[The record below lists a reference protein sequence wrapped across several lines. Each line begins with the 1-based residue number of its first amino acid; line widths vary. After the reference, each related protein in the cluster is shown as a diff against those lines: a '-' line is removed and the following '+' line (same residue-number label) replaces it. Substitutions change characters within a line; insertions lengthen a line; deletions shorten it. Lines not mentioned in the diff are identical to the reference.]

1 MTRKILALLCIN
13 RKYFTLNPNALV
25 VGGDGLP
32 FDFGIDRRMA
42 GPGALAVWLSVGKWE
57 FGATVYLRRIG

>member
-1 MTRKILALLCIN
+1 MN
-13 RKYFTLNPNALV
+13 FKYLTLSKNNFV

-42 GPGALAVWLSVGKWE
+42 GPGALAVWVSVGKWE
-57 FGATVYLRRIG
+57 LGATVYIRCID